1 MHGVVHPCMHMYVKA
16 RRQLLGLLCRASTTM
31 WWWWWWCLRQLLTSL
46 KYTKYAR
53 LLARKYQES
62 PSRVLAL
69 QIQTTHLAL
78 LCGCWESNFVPHA
91 CKAKSGTAELSATYS
106 CVWELKR

>member
-1 MHGVVHPCMHMYVKA
+1 MHGVVHACMHMYVKA

-31 WWWWWWCLRQLLTSL
+31 WCCCCCCLRQLLTGL

-62 PSRVLAL
+62 PCPVLAL
-69 QIQTTHLAL
+69 QTQTTHLAL
-78 LCGCWESNFVPHA
+78 LCGCWGSKFVPHA
-91 CKAKSGTAELSATYS
+91 CKAKSRTAKLSATYG
-106 CVWELKR
+106 CVLELKR